1 MKWKRLLAGFL
12 SAAMVAAGAQLP
24 VGVFAAP
31 LSGSEEA
38 TQLSLS
44 FEGNLTDAS
53 QNNIAVTSNKN
64 VTYVDGIQGGQA
76 LNLDGS
82 TYLDLGTSGALQP
95 ENLTLSCWIKPNTA
109 MSGENIL
116 LWFKDDGNWASEGW
130 YVSLNT
136 DGYISVRVSTGT
148 GVQESTA
155 AGTAADF
162 FPVGEW
168 THLAITFDGATNTC
182 SVYRNGVA
190 QTVTTNGASSG
201 IQETTAHKYIGFNGP
216 FYNGGYSNYA
226 LDEFNVLSKCATPQ
240 EVTAIYEEQGG
251 SVDHETL
258 AQADL
263 DAISFANTSGITG
276 NLTLPTQGANGST
289 ITWQSSAPEVIS
301 TTGVV
306 TRPAVGSADAT
317 VTLTA
322 TAVNGTATLTKEFVF
337 TVAAQTD
344 FSTLTDFAVSDVRLT
359 DEWLLEDLD
368 LEIDYLLSL
377 DADKMLVDYYKL
389 AGVTTTSNGTAVS
402 SIVPYAAGTHD
413 GAVNWEDTNFRG
425 NAAGHMLSGLAYA
438 WANTV
443 NDPDRQ
449 DVHRQ
454 IEEKLSYMIVNME
467 LCQNAYGNGY
477 LGAFEEANF
486 TRLANGLGTGVDGQS
501 ILVPWWTMDA
511 ILSGLI
517 TTYQQLS
524 TVDADNQ
531 TAATARE
538 MAQWLGEWCYQTM
551 DGFTQ
556 AQRDRT
562 LTIEYG
568 GMNNSLY
575 NLYNISEG
583 YENRDDF
590 IAAAHYFDEKSLFD
604 QLYQGVD
611 CLSGRHANTT
621 IPKIIGA
628 MNRYMTLN
636 GNTAF
641 TDDFSKGA
649 AGDMS
654 YYLTVAE
661 NFWDIVVN
669 HHSYITGGNS
679 WQEHFHE
686 ADVLDAYRDGYTN
699 ETCNV
704 YNMLKLTRMLFEITG
719 NQKYADFY
727 DNTYTNSILSAQ
739 NHTTG
744 MSTYWQ
750 AMGTGYFKVYCEPTE
765 DFWCCTCTSMESFT
779 KLNDSIYYHNDNSL
793 YAVLLYGSNVT
804 WAEKNLVLSQTDS
817 ASVEP
822 EELYSASFTLSKLD
836 EAQDLGEFDLRIR
849 VPDWSA
855 GDPVVKLNGEVLED
869 YGVSGGFII
878 LNRDWNEGDTITVD
892 YPMTLVGYDLPDA
905 SDTMGLKYGP
915 WVLSADLGEVG
926 VDTYSL
932 PFWGYAVH
940 YATSTG
946 TERQIISMTTDGQTP
961 EEFIADV
968 ANHYT
973 VTMDEEGMVHV
984 TLTETDAATLDFTPH
999 YAKDDS
1005 LRYGIYFT
1013 IGEMDSPAMQQTIQE
1028 NKQANASSTHLVD
1041 SIVANDDQRETNH
1054 NMQTQSSSVGS
1065 FGGTGYRQAEGEG
1078 GYFSY
1083 DLAVN
1088 GEAANQLMVQFHSQ
1102 DAGNTFAIYID
1113 DTLLETVT
1121 LNAEASGF
1129 FTKYFDIPLELTQG
1143 KEQVTLKFAC
1153 VDGQT
1158 AGPIYGTC
1166 GIVEEYDSDASF
1178 ASITA
1183 DETDILALMGDN
1195 NIATLSLAEP
1205 AQTLGVKFTP
1215 SNVNAVVTVNDIVID
1230 DTQVRNLE
1238 LAEDTNVFE
1247 VTLTSED
1254 GANTTAYTLVIL
1266 NGNASGQLDTTLLDQ
1281 TISAAQNTSTAGA
1294 DASALELFQTA
1305 LENALAAR
1313 EDAAQQSQLNAAA
1326 AALRDAMLNLESTSS
1341 GVIGQYSFEGNLTDA
1356 VTGETGT
1363 TTGNK
1368 AGAVGGRES
1377 YVDGVVGQ
1385 AVELSGTS
1393 GYKLPT
1399 IMISDTYTISFWMK
1413 ADTIAKFSPAVFLPV
1428 DGYKWVSILPQG
1440 NYDFAGPMVWSN
1452 NGSETSGNAYSD
1464 LRDTACHMA
1473 AGEWLHT
1480 AVTVQNGV
1488 GTLYVNGQAIANG
1501 PVAQV
1506 LSQDAEVYLGVNF
1519 WDTPFDG
1526 AIDELYISQKVEDYD
1541 TIAAQYWTGVL
1552 QMAADQAADYDS
1564 GLYTEDSYQVL
1575 QDALD
1580 EVNALLNAQDVT
1592 VAQYRSALAALEEGM
1607 TGLVYRYIPGD
1618 LNDDSVVNVLDVMT
1632 LAQIVVG
1639 KNQAPEGID
1648 IDYNSDESVDLLDV
1662 MYLAQVVNGPLTL

>member
-1 MKWKRLLAGFL
+1 MKWKRLLAGVL
-12 SAAMVAAGAQLP
+12 SAAMMATGAQLP

-31 LSGSEEA
+31 ISGSEA
-38 TQLSLS
+38 DTQLSLS

-53 QNNIAVTSNKN
+53 QNNISVTSNKS
-64 VTYVDGIQGGQA
+64 VTYVEGIQGGQA
-76 LNLDGS
+76 LDLDGS

-95 ENLTLSCWIKPNTA
+95 ENLTVSCWIKPDAA

-116 LWFKDDGNWASEGW
+116 AWFKDDGNWASEGW
-130 YVSLNT
+130 YISLNT
-136 DGYISVRVSTGT
+136 DGYVSVRVSTGT

-155 AGTAADF
+155 AGTAAEF

-168 THLAITFDGATNTC
+168 THLVVTFDGATNTC

-201 IQETTAHKYIGFNGP
+201 INETTAHKYIGFNGP
-216 FYNGGYSNYA
+216 VYGAGYANFA
-226 LDEFNVLSKCATPQ
+226 LDEFNVLSKCATSQ
-240 EVTAIYEEQGG
+240 EVVAMYAQQGG
-251 SVDHETL
+251 SVDYETL

-263 DAISFANTSGITG
+263 DAISFANTSGITN
-276 NLTLPTQGANGST
+276 NLNLPTQGSNGST
-289 ITWQSSAPEVIS
+289 ITWESSAPDVIS

-306 TRPAVGSADAT
+306 TRPAVGSPDAT

-322 TAVNGTATLTKEFVF
+322 TAVNGTASLSKEFTF

-344 FSTLTDFAVSDVRLT
+344 FSQLTGFAVSDVQLT

-377 DADKMLVDYYKL
+377 DADKMLVDYYNL
-389 AGVTTTSNGTAVS
+389 AGVTTTSNGTAVF
-402 SIVPYAAGTHD
+402 SIVPYEAGTHS

-449 DVHRQ
+449 DVHQQ
-454 IEEKLSYMIVNME
+454 IEEKLSYMIENMK
-467 LCQNAYGNGY
+467 LCQDAYGNGY

-486 TRLANGLGTGVDGQS
+486 TRLANGLTTGVDGQS

-517 TTYQQLS
+517 TTYEQLS
-524 TVDADNQ
+524 TVDAGNE

-538 MAQWLGEWCYQTM
+538 MAQWLGEWCYETM

-568 GMNNSLY
+568 GMNNALY
-575 NLYNISEG
+575 NLYHISEG
-583 YENRDDF
+583 YENWDHF
-590 IAAAHYFDEKSLFD
+590 IAGAHYFDEKSLFD
-604 QLYQGVD
+604 QLYQGID

-636 GNTAF
+636 GNTAY
-641 TDDFSKGA
+641 TDDFADNAA

-669 HHSYITGGNS
+669 HHTYITGGNS
-679 WQEHFHE
+679 WQEHFHD
-686 ADVLDAYRDGYTN
+686 ADVLDSYRDGYTN

-739 NHTTG
+739 NHETG

-793 YAVLLYGSNVT
+793 YAVLLYGSDVT
-804 WAEKNLVLSQTDS
+804 WTDKNLVLSQTDS
-817 ASVEP
+817 ASVDP
-822 EELYSASFTLSKLD
+822 EEIYTATFTVNKLD
-836 EAQDLGEFDLRIR
+836 DAQAFGDFDLRIR

-855 GDPVVKLNGEVLED
+855 GDPVVKVNGEETSD
-869 YGVSGGFII
+869 YGTSGGFII
-878 LNRDWNEGDTITVD
+878 LNRDWADGDTITVE

-973 VTMDEEGMVHV
+973 VTMDEDGMVHV

-1013 IGEMDSPAMQQTIQE
+1013 IGEMDSPAMQQTIRE
-1028 NKQANASSTHLVD
+1028 NKEANAASTHLVD

-1054 NMQTQSSSVGS
+1054 NMQTNGSSVGS
-1065 FGGTGYRQAEGEG
+1065 YSGTGYRQADGEG

-1088 GEAANQLMVQFHSQ
+1088 SEAANRLMVQFHSQ

-1121 LNAEASGF
+1121 LDAEASGF

-1153 VDGQT
+1153 VDGST

-1178 ASITA
+1178 DSITA
-1183 DETDILALMGDN
+1183 GDTDILALMDEN
-1195 NIATLSLAEP
+1195 NIASLTLPEAAE
-1205 AQTLGVKFTP
+1205 TLGVKFTP

-1238 LAEDTNVFE
+1238 LTEGTNLYE

-1254 GANTTAYTLVIL
+1254 GNNTVAYTLVIY
-1266 NGNASGQLDTTLLDQ
+1266 NGTASGEVDTALLDQ
-1281 TISAAQNTSTAGA
+1281 TIETAQNTSTVGA
-1294 DASALELFQTA
+1294 DSSALEAFQTA
-1305 LENALAAR
+1305 LENALAVQENPA
-1313 EDAAQQSQLNAAA
+1313 DQAAVNAAA
-1326 AALRDAMLNLESTSS
+1326 AALRDAMLNLEVTAS
-1341 GVIGQYSFEGNLTDA
+1341 GVVGSYSFEGNLTDE

-1363 TTGNK
+1363 TTGSL
-1368 AGAVGGRES
+1368 AGTTGGSES

-1385 AVELSGTS
+1385 AVELSGAG

-1399 IMISDTYTISFWMK
+1399 IMDSDTYTVSFWMK
-1413 ADTIAKFSPAVFLPV
+1413 ADKTTNYTPAVFLSQNA
-1428 DGYKWVSILPQG
+1428 DNWVSITPKGWLT
-1440 NYDFAGPMVWSN
+1440 YDGPMVWSCTN
-1452 NGSETSGNAYSD
+1452 SNTYADLVPSD
-1464 LRDTACHMA
+1464 GASHLTV
-1473 AGEWLHT
+1473 GEWTHVALV
-1480 AVTVQNGV
+1480 AENGV
-1488 GTLYVNGQAIANG
+1488 GTIYVNGQAIANG
-1501 PVAQV
+1501 PVQQV
-1506 LSQDAEVYLGVNF
+1506 LSEGAEVYLGVNF
-1519 WDTPFDG
+1519 WDAAFDG
-1526 AIDELYISQKVEDYD
+1526 AIDELYISQQVEDYS
-1541 TIAAQYWTGVL
+1541 TIAAQYWTGML
-1552 QMAADQAADYDS
+1552 QMTADEAAAYDES
-1564 GLYTEDSYQVL
+1564 LYTEASYQTL
-1575 QDALD
+1575 TEALD
-1580 EVNALLNAQDVT
+1580 TVNGLLTAQDVT
-1592 VAQYRSALAALEEGM
+1592 VSQYRSAWTALEEAIS
-1607 TGLVYRYIPGD
+1607 GLVYENVPGD
-1618 LNDDSVVNVLDVMT
+1618 LNDDNVVDVLDVMT
-1632 LAQIVVG
+1632 LAQIVTG
-1639 KNQAPEGID
+1639 KIDPPEGIT
-1648 IDYNSDESVDLLDV
+1648 IDFNTDEQVNVLDV
-1662 MYLAQVVNGPLTL
+1662 MILAQVANGSLTL

>member
-1 MKWKRLLAGFL
+1 MKWKRLLAGVL
-12 SAAMVAAGAQLP
+12 SAAMVAVGAQLP

-31 LSGSEEA
+31 FTGSEA
-38 TQLSLS
+38 YTQLSLS
-44 FEGNLTDAS
+44 FEGDLTDAS
-53 QNNIAVTSNKN
+53 QNNITVSPNKT
-64 VTYVDGIQGGQA
+64 VTYVEGIQGGKA
-76 LNLDGS
+76 LDLDGS
-82 TYLDLGTSGALQP
+82 TYLDLGTSGDLQP
-95 ENLTLSCWIKPNTA
+95 ENLTVSCWIKPDAALT
-109 MSGENIL
+109 GEHIL
-116 LWFKDDGNWASEGW
+116 AWFKDDNNWASEGW
-130 YVSLNT
+130 YISLNT
-136 DGYISVRVSTGT
+136 DGYVSVRVSTGT

-168 THLAITFDGATNTC
+168 THLVVTFDGTSNTC

-201 IQETTAHKYIGFNGP
+201 IHETSAHKYIGFNGP
-216 FYNGGYSNYA
+216 SYNGGFSNFA
-226 LDEFNVLSKCATPQ
+226 LDEFNVLSKCATPA
-240 EVTAIYEEQGG
+240 EVVAMYEEQGG

-263 DAISFANTSGITG
+263 DAISFANTSGITN
-276 NLTLPTQGANGST
+276 NLLLPTQGANGSA
-289 ITWQSSAPEVIS
+289 ITWESSAPDVIS
-301 TTGVV
+301 TAGVV
-306 TRPAVGSADAT
+306 TRPAVGSPDAT

-322 TAVNGTATLTKEFVF
+322 TAVNGDASVSKEFTF

-344 FSTLTDFAVSDVRLT
+344 FSQLTDFAVSDVQLT
-359 DEWLLEDLD
+359 QEWLLEDLD

-377 DADKMLVDYYKL
+377 DADKMLVDYYHL
-389 AGVTTTSNGTAVS
+389 AGITTTSNGTAVS
-402 SIVPYAAGTHD
+402 SIEPYEAGSQT

-454 IEEKLSYMIVNME
+454 IEEKLDYMIQNMR
-467 LCQNAYGNGY
+467 LCQEAYGNGY

-486 TRLANGLGTGVDGQS
+486 TRLANGMTTGVDGQS

-524 TVDADNQ
+524 TVDADHA
-531 TAATARE
+531 TAAAAKE
-538 MAQWLGEWCYQTM
+538 MAQWLGEWCYETM

-556 AQRDRT
+556 AQRDKT

-568 GMNNSLY
+568 GMNNALY
-575 NLYNISEG
+575 NLYHISEG
-583 YENRDDF
+583 YENRDHF
-590 IAAAHYFDEKSLFD
+590 IAGAHYFDEKSLFD
-604 QLYQGVD
+604 QLYQGID

-636 GNTAF
+636 GNTAY
-641 TDDFSKGA
+641 TDDFSNAA

-679 WQEHFHE
+679 WQEHFHD
-686 ADVLDAYRDGYTN
+686 ADILDAYRDGYTN

-719 NQKYADFY
+719 NQKYANFY

-739 NHTTG
+739 NHNTG

-817 ASVEP
+817 ASVDP
-822 EELYSASFTLSKLD
+822 EEIYTASFTVNKLD
-836 EAQDLGEFDLRIR
+836 GAQAFSDFDLRIR

-855 GDPVVKLNGEVLED
+855 GDPVVKLNGEEIAD
-869 YGVSGGFII
+869 YGASGGFLI
-878 LNRDWNEGDTITVD
+878 LNRDWNDGDTITVE

-926 VDTYSL
+926 LDVSAL
-932 PFWGYAVH
+932 PTWGYAVH

-961 EEFIADV
+961 QEFIADI

-973 VTMDEEGMVHV
+973 VTLDEEGMVHV

-1005 LRYGIYFT
+1005 QRYGIYFT

-1028 NKQANASSTHLVD
+1028 NKDANASAIHLVD

-1054 NMQTQSSSVGS
+1054 NMQTGGSSVGN
-1065 FGGTGYRQAEGEG
+1065 FGGMGYRQADGEG

-1088 GEAANQLMVQFHSQ
+1088 GETANQLMVNFHSQ

-1113 DTLLETVT
+1113 DALLETVT
-1121 LNAEASGF
+1121 IDAEASGF

-1166 GIVEEYDSDASF
+1166 GMVEEYDGDASF

-1183 DETDILALMGDN
+1183 GDTDLLAQMDEN
-1195 NIATLSLAEP
+1195 NIAVLTLAQTAE
-1205 AQTLGVKFTP
+1205 TLGVKFTP
-1215 SNVNAVVTVNDIVID
+1215 AMSM
-1230 DTQVRNLE
+1230 
-1238 LAEDTNVFE
+1238 
-1247 VTLTSED
+1247 
-1254 GANTTAYTLVIL
+1254 GW
-1266 NGNASGQLDTTLLDQ
+1266 LL
-1281 TISAAQNTSTAGA
+1281 STALSSTTPRFGIWNWRK
-1294 DASALELFQTA
+1294 TA
-1305 LENALAAR
+1305 MSL
-1313 EDAAQQSQLNAAA
+1313 
-1326 AALRDAMLNLESTSS
+1326 
-1341 GVIGQYSFEGNLTDA
+1341 
-1356 VTGETGT
+1356 
-1363 TTGNK
+1363 K
-1368 AGAVGGRES
+1368 
-1377 YVDGVVGQ
+1377 
-1385 AVELSGTS
+1385 
-1393 GYKLPT
+1393 
-1399 IMISDTYTISFWMK
+1399 
-1413 ADTIAKFSPAVFLPV
+1413 SP
-1428 DGYKWVSILPQG
+1428 
-1440 NYDFAGPMVWSN
+1440 
-1452 NGSETSGNAYSD
+1452 
-1464 LRDTACHMA
+1464 
-1473 AGEWLHT
+1473 
-1480 AVTVQNGV
+1480 
-1488 GTLYVNGQAIANG
+1488 
-1501 PVAQV
+1501 
-1506 LSQDAEVYLGVNF
+1506 
-1519 WDTPFDG
+1519 
-1526 AIDELYISQKVEDYD
+1526 
-1541 TIAAQYWTGVL
+1541 
-1552 QMAADQAADYDS
+1552 
-1564 GLYTEDSYQVL
+1564 
-1575 QDALD
+1575 
-1580 EVNALLNAQDVT
+1580 
-1592 VAQYRSALAALEEGM
+1592 
-1607 TGLVYRYIPGD
+1607 
-1618 LNDDSVVNVLDVMT
+1618 
-1632 LAQIVVG
+1632 
-1639 KNQAPEGID
+1639 
-1648 IDYNSDESVDLLDV
+1648 
-1662 MYLAQVVNGPLTL
+1662 

>member
-1 MKWKRLLAGFL
+1 MKWKRLLAGVL
-12 SAAMVAAGAQLP
+12 SAAMIAGGTQLP

-31 LSGSEEA
+31 FTGSETD

-53 QNNIAVTSNKN
+53 QNNLAVSSNQA
-64 VTYVDGIQGGQA
+64 VTYVEGIQGGQA
-76 LNLDGS
+76 LDLNGS
-82 TYLDLGTSGALQP
+82 TYLDLGTSGVLQP
-95 ENLTLSCWIKPNTA
+95 ENLTVSCWIKPDAALT
-109 MSGENIL
+109 GEHIL
-116 LWFKDDGNWASEGW
+116 AWFKDDNNWASQGW
-130 YVSLNT
+130 YISILDDNT
-136 DGYISVRVSTGT
+136 PVKLSTGT
-148 GVQESTA
+148 GVQESYVS
-155 AGTAADF
+155 GSRSEF

-168 THLAITFDGATNTC
+168 THLVVTYDGATNTC
-182 SVYRNGVA
+182 AIYRNGVA
-190 QTVTTNGASSG
+190 QTVTSINTPTG
-201 IQETTAHKYIGFNGP
+201 ITQTSAHKYIGFNGP
-216 FYNGGYSNYA
+216 SYNGGYANFA
-226 LDEFNVLSKCATPQ
+226 LDEFNVLSKCATSQ
-240 EVTAIYEEQGG
+240 EVVAMYAQQGG
-251 SVDHETL
+251 DVDYNTL
-258 AQADL
+258 AQAGL
-263 DAISFANTSGITG
+263 DAISFANTSGITN
-276 NLTLPTQGANGST
+276 NLNLPTQGNNGST
-289 ITWQSSAPEVIS
+289 ITWESSNPEVIS

-306 TRPAVGSADAT
+306 TRPEVGSPDAA

-322 TAVNGTATLTKEFVF
+322 TAVNGTATLTKEFTF

-344 FSTLTDFAVSDVRLT
+344 FSQLTDFAVSDVQLT

-377 DADKMLVDYYKL
+377 DADKMLVDYYNL
-389 AGVTTTSNGTAVS
+389 AGITTTSNGTEVS
-402 SIVPYAAGTHD
+402 SIVPYAAGEQT

-449 DVHRQ
+449 DVHQQ
-454 IEEKLSYMIVNME
+454 IEEKLSHMIQNMQI
-467 LCQNAYGNGY
+467 CQEAYGNGY

-486 TRLANGLGTGVDGQS
+486 TRLANGLTSGVDGQS

-524 TVDADNQ
+524 TVDADNA

-538 MAQWLGEWCYQTM
+538 MAQWLGEWCYETM

-568 GMNNSLY
+568 GMNNALY
-575 NLYNISEG
+575 NLYHISEG
-583 YENRDDF
+583 YENRDHF
-590 IAAAHYFDEKSLFD
+590 IAGAHYFDEKSLFD
-604 QLYQGVD
+604 QLYQGID

-636 GNTAF
+636 GNTAY
-641 TDDFSKGA
+641 TDDFSNAA

-679 WQEHFHE
+679 WQEHFHD
-686 ADVLDAYRDGYTN
+686 ADILDAYRDGYTN

-739 NHTTG
+739 NHNTG

-804 WAEKNLVLSQTDS
+804 WADKNLVLSQSDS
-817 ASVEP
+817 AAVDP
-822 EELYSASFTLSKLD
+822 EELYTASFTVNKLD
-836 EAQDLGEFDLRIR
+836 EAQDFGEFDLRIR
-849 VPDWSA
+849 SPDWSA
-855 GDPVVKLNGEVLED
+855 GDPVVKLNGEEITD
-869 YGVSGGFII
+869 YGISGGFII
-878 LNRDWNEGDTITVD
+878 LNRDWADGDTITVE

-915 WVLSADLGEVG
+915 WVLSANLGEVG
-926 VDTYSL
+926 LDVSAL
-932 PFWGYAVH
+932 PTWGYAVH

-961 EEFIADV
+961 QEFIADV

-973 VTMDEEGMVHV
+973 VTMDEDGMVHV

-1005 LRYGIYFT
+1005 QRYGIYFT
-1013 IGEMDSPAMQQTIQE
+1013 IGEMDSPAMQETIRE
-1028 NKQANASSTHLVD
+1028 NKATNASSAHLVD

-1054 NMQTQSSSVGS
+1054 NMQTSASTVGN
-1065 FGGTGYRQAEGEG
+1065 FGGMGYRQADGEG
-1078 GYFSY
+1078 GFFSY

-1088 GEAANQLMVQFHSQ
+1088 SETANRLMVNFHSQ

-1121 LNAEASGF
+1121 LDAEASGF

-1166 GIVEEYDSDASF
+1166 GMVEEYDDDASF
-1178 ASITA
+1178 ASVTA
-1183 DETDILALMGDN
+1183 GETDLLAMMDEN
-1195 NIATLSLAEP
+1195 NIASLALQDAVETLS
-1205 AQTLGVKFTP
+1205 VKFTP

-1230 DTQVRNLE
+1230 DTQARTLE
-1238 LAEDTNVFE
+1238 LAEGSNVFD

-1254 GANTTAYTLVIL
+1254 GAVTQAYTLVIV
-1266 NGNASGQLDTTLLDQ
+1266 NGG
-1281 TISAAQNTSTAGA
+1281 
-1294 DASALELFQTA
+1294 DASEVNTAALEQAVAEAEALSQNLPAGVEEEALAAFQTA
-1305 LENALAAR
+1305 WEAAR
-1313 EDAAQQSQLNAAA
+1313 QAMDSNVQAEINAAA
-1326 AALRDAMLNLESTSS
+1326 AALRDAMLALNSTAS
-1341 GVIGQYSFEGNLTDA
+1341 GVIGSYSFEGNLTDSI
-1356 VTGETGT
+1356 TGETGT
-1363 TTGNK
+1363 TTGSL
-1368 AGAVGGRES
+1368 ASASGGTVS

-1385 AVELSGTS
+1385 AVSLNGTS
-1393 GYKLPT
+1393 GVKLPT
-1399 IMISDTYTISFWMK
+1399 MMNSDTYTVSFWMK
-1413 ADTIAKFSPAVFLPV
+1413 ANRTTNYTPAVFLAQNA
-1428 DGYKWVSILPQG
+1428 DNWVSITPKGWLT
-1440 NYDFAGPMVWSN
+1440 YDGPMVWSCT
-1452 NGSETSGNAYSD
+1452 NGSTYADLVPSD
-1464 LRDTACHMA
+1464 GASHLTV
-1473 AGEWLHT
+1473 GEWTHV
-1480 AVTVQNGV
+1480 AVTANGGV
-1488 GTLYVNGQAIANG
+1488 ATIYVNGQAIANG
-1501 PVAQV
+1501 PVQQV
-1506 LSQDAEVYLGVNF
+1506 LSQGAEIYLGVNF
-1519 WDTPFDG
+1519 WDAAFNG
-1526 AIDELYISQKVEDYD
+1526 AIDELYLSQQVEDYA
-1541 TIAAQYWTGVL
+1541 TIADQYWNGVL
-1552 QMAADQAADYDS
+1552 QMAADEAASYDEA
-1564 GLYTEDSYQVL
+1564 LYTEDSYQAMS
-1575 QDALD
+1575 DALEQVQD
-1580 EVNALLNAQDVT
+1580 LLNAET
-1592 VAQYRSALAALEEGM
+1592 AATSQYRSALAALEEAID
-1607 TGLVYRYIPGD
+1607 GLVYALLPGD
-1618 LNDDSVVNVLDVMT
+1618 MNDDDVVDVLDVML
-1632 LAQIVVG
+1632 LAQVVTG
-1639 KNQAPEGID
+1639 KEQV
-1648 IDYNSDESVDLLDV
+1648 SESITADLTGDGQVNLLDV
-1662 MYLAQVVNGPLTL
+1662 MYLAQVVNGNLTL

>member
-1 MKWKRLLAGFL
+1 MKWKRLLAGVL
-12 SAAMVAAGAQLP
+12 SAAMVAVGAQLP

-31 LSGSEEA
+31 FTGSEA
-38 TQLSLS
+38 YTQLSLS
-44 FEGNLTDAS
+44 FEGDLTDAS
-53 QNNIAVTSNKN
+53 QNNITVSPNKT
-64 VTYVDGIQGGQA
+64 VTYVEGIQGGKA
-76 LNLDGS
+76 LDLDGS
-82 TYLDLGTSGALQP
+82 TYLDLGTSGDLQP
-95 ENLTLSCWIKPNTA
+95 ENLTVSCWIKPDAALT
-109 MSGENIL
+109 GEHIL
-116 LWFKDDGNWASEGW
+116 AWFKDDNNWASEGW
-130 YVSLNT
+130 YISLNT
-136 DGYISVRVSTGT
+136 DGYVSVRVSTGT

-168 THLAITFDGATNTC
+168 THLVVTFDGTFNTC

-201 IQETTAHKYIGFNGP
+201 IHETSAHKYIGFNGP
-216 FYNGGYSNYA
+216 SYNGGFSNFA
-226 LDEFNVLSKCATPQ
+226 LDEFNVLSKCATPA
-240 EVTAIYEEQGG
+240 EVVAMYEEQGG

-263 DAISFANTSGITG
+263 NAISFANTSGITN
-276 NLTLPTQGANGST
+276 NLLLPTQGANGSA
-289 ITWQSSAPEVIS
+289 ITWESSAPDVIS
-301 TTGVV
+301 TAGVV
-306 TRPAVGSADAT
+306 TRPAVGSPDAT

-322 TAVNGTATLTKEFVF
+322 TAVNGDASVSKEFTF

-344 FSTLTDFAVSDVRLT
+344 FSQLSDFAVSDVQLT
-359 DEWLLEDLD
+359 QEWLLEDLD

-377 DADKMLVDYYKL
+377 DADKMLVDYYHL
-389 AGVTTTSNGTAVS
+389 AGITTTSNGTAVS
-402 SIVPYAAGTHD
+402 SIEPYEAGSQTS
-413 GAVNWEDTNFRG
+413 AVNWEDTNFRG

-454 IEEKLSYMIVNME
+454 IEEKLDYMIQNMR
-467 LCQNAYGNGY
+467 LCQEAYGNGY

-486 TRLANGLGTGVDGQS
+486 TRLANGMTTGVDGQS

-524 TVDADNQ
+524 TVDADHA
-531 TAATARE
+531 TAAAAKE
-538 MAQWLGEWCYQTM
+538 MAQWLGEWCYETM

-556 AQRDRT
+556 AQRDKT

-568 GMNNSLY
+568 GMNNALY
-575 NLYNISEG
+575 NLYHISEG
-583 YENRDDF
+583 YENRDHF
-590 IAAAHYFDEKSLFD
+590 IAGAHYFDEKSLFD
-604 QLYQGVD
+604 QLYQGID

-636 GNTAF
+636 GNTAY
-641 TDDFSKGA
+641 TDDFSNAA

-654 YYLTVAE
+654 YYLIVAE

-679 WQEHFHE
+679 WQEHFHD
-686 ADVLDAYRDGYTN
+686 ADILDAYRDGYTN

-719 NQKYADFY
+719 NQKYANFY

-739 NHTTG
+739 NHNTG

-793 YAVLLYGSNVT
+793 YAVLLYGSDVT

-817 ASVEP
+817 ASVDP
-822 EELYSASFTLSKLD
+822 EEIYTASFTVNKLD
-836 EAQDLGEFDLRIR
+836 GAQAFGDFDLRIR

-855 GDPVVKLNGEVLED
+855 GDPVVKLNGEKIAD
-869 YGVSGGFII
+869 YGTSGGFLI
-878 LNRDWNEGDTITVD
+878 LNRDWNDGDTITVE

-926 VDTYSL
+926 LDVSAL
-932 PFWGYAVH
+932 PTWGYAVH

-961 EEFIADV
+961 QEFIADI

-973 VTMDEEGMVHV
+973 VTLDEEGMVHV

-1005 LRYGIYFT
+1005 QRYGIYFT

-1028 NKQANASSTHLVD
+1028 NKDANASAIHLVD

-1054 NMQTQSSSVGS
+1054 NMQTSGSSVGN
-1065 FGGTGYRQAEGEG
+1065 FGGMGYRQADGEG

-1088 GEAANQLMVQFHSQ
+1088 GETANQLMVNFHSQ

-1113 DTLLETVT
+1113 DALLETVT
-1121 LNAEASGF
+1121 IDAEASGF

-1166 GIVEEYDSDASF
+1166 GMVEEYDGDASF

-1183 DETDILALMGDN
+1183 GDTDLLAQMDEN
-1195 NIATLSLAEP
+1195 NIAVLTLAQTAE
-1205 AQTLGVKFTP
+1205 TLGVKFTP
-1215 SNVNAVVTVNDIVID
+1215 SNVNGVVTVNGIVID
-1230 DTQVRNLE
+1230 DTQIRNLE
-1238 LAEDTNVFE
+1238 LAEGSNVFE
-1247 VTLTSED
+1247 ITVTSED
-1254 GANTTAYTLVIL
+1254 RANTAAYTLVIV
-1266 NGNASGQLDTTLLDQ
+1266 NGTASGTVNTAALDQ
-1281 TISAAQNTSTAGA
+1281 VIQAAQNASTPGA
-1294 DASALELFQTA
+1294 QDSALAAFRTA
-1305 LENALAAR
+1305 LENALAVQKNPA
-1313 EDAAQQSQLNAAA
+1313 DQAGVNAAT
-1326 AALRDAMLNLESTSS
+1326 AALRDAMLHLETTASS
-1341 GVIGQYSFEGNLTDA
+1341 VIGSYSFEGNLTDSI
-1356 VTGETGT
+1356 TGQTGV
-1363 TTGNK
+1363 TTGSLANQS
-1368 AGAVGGRES
+1368 GGS
-1377 YVDGVVGQ
+1377 VTYVDGVVGQ
-1385 AVELSGTS
+1385 AVNLNGSSGV
-1393 GYKLPT
+1393 KLPT
-1399 IMISDTYTISFWMK
+1399 MLNSDTYTVSFWMK
-1413 ADTIAKFSPAVFLPV
+1413 ANRTTNYTPAVFLTQNA
-1428 DGYKWVSILPQG
+1428 DNWVSITPKGWLT
-1440 NYDFAGPMVWSN
+1440 YDGPMVWSCT
-1452 NGSETSGNAYSD
+1452 NGSTYADLVPSDNASH
-1464 LRDTACHMA
+1464 LNV
-1473 AGEWLHT
+1473 GEWTHV
-1480 AVTVQNGV
+1480 AVTADGGV
-1488 GTLYVNGQAIANG
+1488 ATIYVNGQAIANG
-1501 PVAQV
+1501 PVQQV
-1506 LSQDAEVYLGVNF
+1506 LSQGAEVYLGVNF
-1519 WDTPFDG
+1519 WDAAFNG
-1526 AIDELYISQKVEDYD
+1526 AIDELYLSQQVEDYA

-1552 QMAADQAADYDS
+1552 QMAADEAAEYQEA
-1564 GLYTEDSYQVL
+1564 LYTEASYQ
-1575 QDALD
+1575 ALTR
-1580 EVNALLNAQDVT
+1580 ALEQVEALVHGQAAT
-1592 VAQYRSALAALEEGM
+1592 ASQYRSALAALEDAVN
-1607 TGLVYRYIPGD
+1607 GLVYENLPGD
-1618 LNDDSVVNVLDVMT
+1618 LNDDHVVNVLDVMT
-1632 LAQIVVG
+1632 MAQIVVG
-1639 KNQAPEGID
+1639 KVQAPEGIV
-1648 IDYNSDESVDLLDV
+1648 IDFNGDHSIDLLDV
-1662 MYLAQVVNGPLTL
+1662 MTLAQVVNGSITL